1 MPHLLGGAV
10 SVGLARA
17 AGIGPSVPNPDGSR
31 SSANGDFTA
40 QGLANAA
47 GGLLQPLPSG
57 GSLSRTGVAVG
68 RAPAPAGP
76 GSSRASC
83 SPSSCSCA
91 ARSPSASH
99 DRHRLPDPRCGPLPA
114 PVLRPGRFAAPG

>member
-1 MPHLLGGAV
+1 MPGFSAPDLSAVPHLLGGAV

-68 RAPAPAGP
+68 AGARTRWAGIFSGVLLALIVLVC
-76 GSSRASC
+76 GSLAERI
-83 SPSSCSCA
+83 P
-91 ARSPSASH
+91 
-99 DRHRLPDPRCGPLPA
+99 
-114 PVLRPGRFAAPG
+114 